1 MDSHDAQE
9 ILEKIVEL
17 AALLGWTAVLAQTGQ
32 GDILGMSIGSRSW
45 LKMKNGEQDPLKPS
59 H

>member
-1 MDSHDAQE
+1 MNQEEAQE

-17 AALLGWTAVLAQTGQ
+17 AALLGWQTVISQ
-32 GDILGMSIGSRSW
+32 TSDGDIMGLTIGSEKWINIKSGR
-45 LKMKNGEQDPLKPS
+45 DPLKPA

>member
-1 MDSHDAQE
+1 MENRDAQD

-17 AALLGWTAVLAQTGQ
+17 AALLGWTAVLAQTGH
-32 GDILGMSIGSRSW
+32 GDILGMTIGSRQW

>member
-1 MDSHDAQE
+1 MTNHEAQE

-17 AALLGWTAVLAQTGQ
+17 AAILGWTAVIAQTGQ
-32 GDILGMSIGSRSW
+32 GDILGMSIGGRQW